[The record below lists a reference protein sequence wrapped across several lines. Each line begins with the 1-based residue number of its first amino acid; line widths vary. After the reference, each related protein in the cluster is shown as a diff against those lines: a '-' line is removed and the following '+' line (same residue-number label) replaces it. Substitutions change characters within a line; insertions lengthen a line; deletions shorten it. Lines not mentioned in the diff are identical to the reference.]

1 MKDIGHNNPPD
12 PIDEATAPFSDAI
25 AEAENWLDG
34 SPVETEDQMK
44 AVDALIRDVKAAKKA
59 VSMAEESEAKPIYDA
74 WKEAKARY
82 KPTLDDL
89 DRIAKGL
96 ASIVGDFKKRL
107 AAEKEEARRQAAI
120 AAAKARQEAEDA
132 ARAADAGDIEA
143 QREAADK
150 LAQAKQAEADRIAAR
165 NDRVTGLRTVT
176 RYDIEDHRAALH
188 WIAQNDREAVTAFIE
203 EYVRRHHKSANIA
216 GVKVW
221 QDKEAF

>member
-150 LAQAKQAEADRIAAR
+150 LAQAKQAEADRIAAS

-176 RYDIEDHRAALH
+176 RYDIDDHRAALH
-188 WIAQNDREAVTAFIE
+188 WIAQNDREAITAFIE

-216 GVKVW
+216 GVKAW